1 MSQSETLILALQITA
16 VGMGLVFAAIIL
28 LWWVMAL
35 LVRLAGQDPAP
46 EEDEEATGAAE
57 SVDAALTTQAD
68 SQPAR
73 KRLAAA
79 AAVAVALARQCESSE
94 PHEFPLPPTAIVS
107 AWQAIMRT
115 RMLSKRG
122 PTR

>member
-1 MSQSETLILALQITA
+1 MSQNETMTLALQITA

-28 LWWVMAL
+28 LWGMMAL
-35 LVRLAGQDPAP
+35 LMRVAGQDAPAEA
-46 EEDEEATGAAE
+46 EEESGPAEA
-57 SVDAALTTQAD
+57 VDAALVANADTQA
-68 SQPAR
+68 AR

-79 AAVAVALARQCESSE
+79 AAVAVAMARQCESSE

>member
-1 MSQSETLILALQITA
+1 MSQNETMILALQITA
-16 VGMGLVFAAIIL
+16 IGMGLVFAAILL
-28 LWWVMAL
+28 LWLMMAL
-35 LVRLAGQDPAP
+35 LVRVAGQDAP
-46 EEDEEATGAAE
+46 EEEPQEEAE
-57 SVDAALTTQAD
+57 SVDAARFAQADTQA
-68 SQPAR
+68 AR

>member
-1 MSQSETLILALQITA
+1 MSETLSQALIITA

-28 LWWVMAL
+28 LWILMAL
-35 LVRLAGQDPAP
+35 TVRFGGQDPV
-46 EEDEEATGAAE
+46 EEEEAEEEAA
-57 SVDAALTTQAD
+57 
-68 SQPAR
+68 PATNTLLQK
-73 KRLAAA
+73 KRQAAA
-79 AAVAVALARQCESSE
+79 MAVAIALANQASCDQ
-94 PHEFPLPPTAIVS
+94 PHEFPLPQTAIVS